1 MRKPPML
8 PLGQQPT
15 TPAIYNK
22 SFLIFRGRSGTTKK
36 RRISAMQRQPILSLT
51 QLIRELAGIVGQQP
65 VQDQAQAIFSAKKS
79 IDSMMESLLRKQN
92 FPIGANWTIEELTT
106 EVIENENV
114 NNQHY
119 LIDLVQDLATYG
131 ATSEFFISTIRLLEQ
146 GGAWG

>member
-1 MRKPPML
+1 
-8 PLGQQPT
+8 
-15 TPAIYNK
+15 
-22 SFLIFRGRSGTTKK
+22 
-36 RRISAMQRQPILSLT
+36 MQRQPILSLT

-65 VQDQAQAIFSAKKS
+65 VQDQAQALFSAKKS

-106 EVIENENV
+106 EVIEKENV
-114 NNQHY
+114 NNLNY